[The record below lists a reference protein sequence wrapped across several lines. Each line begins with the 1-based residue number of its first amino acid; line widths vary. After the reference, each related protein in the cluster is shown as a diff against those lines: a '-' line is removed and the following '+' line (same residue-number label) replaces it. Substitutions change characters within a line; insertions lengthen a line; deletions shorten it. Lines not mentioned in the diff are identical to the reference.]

1 MIDQKKVVIT
11 GASRGIGAAIA
22 SAFKMRGNY
31 VIGTSTSHGNAKAS
45 CNEWIIADFSVR
57 EQIEYCAKQIHEIS
71 PDILVNNAGINK
83 IASFSEI
90 SSEDFLLIQ
99 QVNLFAPFRL
109 SQAAIPSMLD
119 QNWGRI
125 INISSIWGKIS
136 KEYRASYSASKFA
149 LDGVTLALAAEYS
162 KNGILVNS
170 VAPGFTDTELT
181 RNVLGDNGIK
191 KLTAG
196 IPIGRIA
203 KPEEIANLVVWLSS
217 EENSYISGQNI
228 AIDGGFTRV

>member
-1 MIDQKKVVIT
+1 M
-11 GASRGIGAAIA
+11 
-22 SAFKMRGNY
+22 
-31 VIGTSTSHGNAKAS
+31 
-45 CNEWIIADFSVR
+45 
-57 EQIEYCAKQIHEIS
+57 
-71 PDILVNNAGINK
+71 
-83 IASFSEI
+83 
-90 SSEDFLLIQ
+90 
-99 QVNLFAPFRL
+99 NLFAPFRL

-191 KLTAG
+191 KLAAG

-203 KPEEIANLVVWLSS
+203 KPEEIANLVVWLCS

-228 AIDGGFTRV
+228 IIDGGFTGV